1 MKSIVGLLDIVS
13 ILSIILTIDSFK
25 SLKTAPRG
33 IIFAALAMICAIF
46 GSSFDLSQG
55 YAYLAFLIIAGGAVV
70 GKWVARRVMMT
81 QLPELVAGFHSLVG
95 LAAVIVAW
103 GICISSFKDGILTL
117 DGIHLFEL
125 WMGIV
130 IGSITF
136 SGSVIAFIKLSGREQ
151 YLFVKGISNTF
162 NLFTMFVVI
171 VIGFV
176 FIQSGS
182 CLVLLVST
190 VIALLLGCFMILNV
204 GGADM
209 PVIVSMLNSY
219 SGWAAVG
226 VGFSLGNQLLI
237 AAGSIVGASGAILSY
252 IMCKGM
258 NRSLMSVLFKPI
270 QHTAIQSQVMLDKS
284 HKVATAQDA
293 AYMLSEAQSVIIIP
307 GYGMAVAQAQ
317 HVVNEMVE
325 LLKEKG
331 VSVRF
336 AIHPVAGRMPGH
348 MNVLLAEAGISYT
361 DVFEI
366 EEINSDFNSV
376 DVALV
381 IGANDVTNPAAET
394 DKTSPLYGMP
404 ILQVSKARTVL
415 FSKRSMASGY
425 AGVENPLFYDDK
437 TFMLLGDA
445 KKMCENIIKDLKN
458 DAA

>member
-1 MKSIVGLLDIVS
+1 MKSLLGLLDIVS

-25 SLKTAPRG
+25 SVKTAPRG
-33 IIFAALAMICAIF
+33 IFYAALAMISAVMGGI
-46 GSSFDLSQG
+46 FDLQQG
-55 YAYLAFLIIAGGAVV
+55 YAYIAFITIALGALIGRFISN
-70 GKWVARRVMMT
+70 RVMMT

-95 LAAVIVAW
+95 LAAVFVAW
-103 GICISSFKDGILTL
+103 GIYFASFRLGILTL
-117 DGIHLFEL
+117 DSTHLLEL
-125 WMGIV
+125 WIGIV
-130 IGSITF
+130 IGAITF
-136 SGSVIAFIKLSGREQ
+136 SGSVIAFIKLSGREK
-151 YLFVKGISNTF
+151 YLRIKKVPNSF
-162 NLFTMFVVI
+162 NLFLMAIMALLGIAFV
-171 VIGFV
+171 
-176 FIQSGS
+176 QSGS
-182 CLVLLVST
+182 CFILLLST
-190 VIALLLGCFMILNV
+190 GLALLLGCLMILNV

-219 SGWAAVG
+219 SGWAAAG

-237 AAGSIVGASGAILSY
+237 ASGAIVGASGAILSY

-270 QHTAIQSQVMLDKS
+270 QHTVSSSQESINKP

-293 AYMLSEAQSVIIIP
+293 AYMLSEAQNVVIVP

-317 HVVNEMVE
+317 HAVNEMVE

-331 VSVRF
+331 VNVRF

-348 MNVLLAEAGISYT
+348 MNVLLAEASIPYT
-361 DVFEI
+361 DVFEM

-404 ILQVSKARTVL
+404 VLQVNKARTIL

-425 AGVENPLFYDDK
+425 AGVENPLFYDEK

-445 KKMCENIIKDLKN
+445 KKMCENIIKDLKD

>member
-1 MKSIVGLLDIVS
+1 MKSILGLLDIIS

-25 SLKTAPRG
+25 SVKTAPRG
-33 IIFAALAMICAIF
+33 IFFAALAMVCAIL
-46 GSSFDLSQG
+46 GSSFDLNQG
-55 YAYLAFLIIAGGAVV
+55 YFYLALLTITGGAVV
-70 GKWVARRVMMT
+70 GRIVAGRVTMT

-95 LAAVIVAW
+95 LSAVTVAW
-103 GICISSFKDGILTL
+103 GIYTSSFKDGVTGL
-117 DGIHLFEL
+117 DCIHLLEL

-130 IGSITF
+130 IGAITF
-136 SGSVIAFIKLSGREQ
+136 SGSVIAFIKLSGREK
-151 YLFVKGISNTF
+151 YLFIKGISNTF
-162 NLFTMFVVI
+162 NLFIMFVVI
-171 VIGFV
+171 FFGFI

-182 CLVLLVST
+182 CLVLLIST
-190 VIALLLGCFMILNV
+190 IIALFLGCFMILNV

-219 SGWAAVG
+219 SGWAAAG

-270 QHTAIQSQVMLDKS
+270 QHVASQSQGIVDKP
-284 HKVATAQDA
+284 HKVATPQDA
-293 AYMLSEAQSVIIIP
+293 AYMLSEAQNVVIVP

-317 HVVNEMVE
+317 HVVNEMVV

-331 VSVRF
+331 VNVRF

-348 MNVLLAEAGISYT
+348 MNVLLAEASIPYT
-361 DVFEI
+361 DVFEM
-366 EEINSDFNSV
+366 EEINSDFHSV
-376 DVALV
+376 DVAFV

-394 DKTSPLYGMP
+394 DKTSPLFGMP
-404 ILQVSKARTVL
+404 VLQVGKARTVL

-445 KKMCENIIKDLKN
+445 KKMCEHIIRDLKN